1 MTPERDEHD
10 LEAERWL
17 PCICFHLPTVN
28 SWQLELRHKPHCPA
42 SNRFSLA
49 AVLREGAQREAEL
62 QREVEKLRHDNA
74 TEYVRGR
81 EDEQRARDTVHVPHI
96 AALKVQLADAKKQ
109 GMERA
114 VEIAEGYF
122 NAYDAQ
128 IAIRAEIEKELP
140 LPGIACRCQFCGKS
154 ECECCDADVDPDIGD
169 K

>member
-1 MTPERDEHD
+1 MTMMVDKYDEQ
-10 LEAERWL
+10 AERLL
-17 PCICFHLPTVN
+17 PCSEVCTALSSQILPRNQHGMFCPWGYRAGVA
-28 SWQLELRHKPHCPA
+28 EALR
-42 SNRFSLA
+42 
-49 AVLREGAQREAEL
+49 AQDAKAYQHEHADIL
-62 QREVEKLRHDNA
+62 PCNQDTL
-74 TEYVRGR
+74 YVRGR

-128 IAIRAEIEKELP
+128 RAIRAEIEKELP